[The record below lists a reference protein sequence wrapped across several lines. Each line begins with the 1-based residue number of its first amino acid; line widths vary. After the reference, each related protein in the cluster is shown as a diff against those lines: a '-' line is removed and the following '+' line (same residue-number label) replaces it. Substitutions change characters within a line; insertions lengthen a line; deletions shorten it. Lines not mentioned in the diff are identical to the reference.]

1 MQFFHNVFYIQ
12 TKINHSMYL
21 LACVPAYNEE
31 GVIGDLIK
39 KMLPLVDSVVVCD
52 DGSSDLTSKEAK
64 NAGAFVI
71 QHSNNKGKGAALK
84 SLFDYAKHSNADV
97 IVTIDGDGQFLP
109 EEIPKLAKD
118 VENGK
123 SDIVIGYRFE
133 TEKDM
138 PSYRKFGN
146 KVLDELSKSAA
157 NLNLRDTQSGF
168 RAYSKQAIAKI
179 HFKNN
184 GFAADSEILIDAA
197 EKNLSISEQN
207 VTVLYNTGNKTSTK
221 NPVRHGSSVLIS
233 LFEMVLMKRPLTFL
247 GIPGLIIL
255 VAGIFTSIISLTL
268 FNETGHFSVPTTLV
282 SLVFLTVGLML
293 ILVSGILFS
302 INRKISNNMN

>member
-1 MQFFHNVFYIQ
+1 
-12 TKINHSMYL
+12 MYL

-39 KMLPLVDSVVVCD
+39 KMLPFVDSVVVCD
-52 DGSSDLTSKEAK
+52 DGSSDLTSKEADD
-64 NAGAFVI
+64 AGAFVI
-71 QHSNNKGKGAALK
+71 QHSTNKGKGAALK

-146 KVLDELSKSAA
+146 KILDEVSKKAA

-184 GFAADSEILIDAA
+184 GFAADSEILIDAS

-207 VTVLYNTGNKTSTK
+207 VSVLYNTGNKTSTN
-221 NPVRHGSSVLIS
+221 NPVRHGSGVLIS

-268 FNETGHFSVPTTLV
+268 FNETGHFSVPITLV

>member
-1 MQFFHNVFYIQ
+1 
-12 TKINHSMYL
+12 MYL

-52 DGSSDLTSKEAK
+52 DGSSDLTSKEAQD
-64 NAGAFVI
+64 AGAFVI
-71 QHSNNKGKGAALK
+71 QHSTNKGKGAALK

-109 EEIPKLAKD
+109 EEIPKLAKY

-146 KVLDELSKSAA
+146 KILDEVSKKAA

-184 GFAADSEILIDAA
+184 GFAADSEILIDAS

-207 VTVLYNTGNKTSTK
+207 VSVLYNTGNKTSTN
-221 NPVRHGSSVLIS
+221 NPVRHGSGVLIS

-255 VAGIFTSIISLTL
+255 VTGIFTSIVSLTL
-268 FNETGHFSVPTTLV
+268 FNETGHFSVPITLV